1 MTAPWGLALARP
13 IGYESLEKTRNDEG
27 KAMSGYIERFSIE
40 GKRALVTGG
49 TKGIGLDIS
58 KLLAE
63 AGADVAVVGRD
74 EAGLAEVAGVI
85 EGLGRRAVPIAAEL
99 ATVEG
104 AKDAARQALD
114 AFGAIDILVNNAGIA
129 RVDPLLDATV
139 EDWDVIM
146 AVNLRA
152 PFVLAQA
159 IAPGMIAQKSG
170 KIINISSQAGV
181 VGLDDHG
188 AYCASKGGLNMLT
201 KVMTSEWA
209 KHNIQINAVCP
220 TVILTPMGE
229 QVWGDPAKG
238 DPMKAKI
245 PAGRFGRPIEVADLV
260 LFLASPASDLINGQN
275 ILLDGGFTAL

>member
-1 MTAPWGLALARP
+1 
-13 IGYESLEKTRNDEG
+13 
-27 KAMSGYIERFSIE
+27 MSDFTNRFSVA
-40 GKRALVTGG
+40 GKHALVTGA
-49 TKGIGLDIS
+49 TKGIGLEICRV
-58 KLLAE
+58 LAD
-63 AGADVAVVGRD
+63 AGAHVAAVGRD
-74 EAGLAEVAGVI
+74 R
-85 EGLGRRAVPIAAEL
+85 EGLDAVTRAIEAADRRAVPIAADL

-104 AKDAARQALD
+104 AEAAAKAALD
-114 AFGAIDILVNNAGIA
+114 AFGTIDILVNNAGIA
-129 RVDPLLDATV
+129 LVEPLLEAKV
-139 EDWDVIM
+139 ADWDLTM

-152 PFVLAQA
+152 PFIIGRAV
-159 IAPGMIAQKSG
+159 APGMIAQKAG

-260 LFLASPASDLINGQN
+260 LFLASPASDLITGQN
-275 ILLDGGFTAL
+275 ILIDGGFTAL